1 MMEFPETTSP
11 DERATSGVRAVD
23 YDAELQLHDRAFR
36 RACAIHA
43 HERVLDIGCGAG
55 KTTRDAARAA
65 SAGSAL
71 GIDISAP
78 MIARARELAAAE
90 GVRNVRFEH
99 GDAQTHPL
107 PAQGF
112 DVAISRFGTMF
123 FADPITALRNVRG
136 ALAGDGRLVMMVWQA
151 LEANE
156 WSLAIQGDRPQS
168 SAAFSLAD
176 SAVVERI
183 LDAAGFTDAT
193 FQDVHEPVYYGDSVE
208 AALQWIGQF
217 QATREASRSL
227 DAASAERER
236 ARLRAIVA
244 QHHRDDGVWFDS
256 RAWIVSAGCR

>member
-1 MMEFPETTSP
+1 MEFPETAAP
-11 DERATSGVRAVD
+11 DQRPKTGAGPVD

-36 RACAIHA
+36 RACAIIA

-65 SAGSAL
+65 SAGSAM
-71 GIDISAP
+71 GIDSSAP

-90 GVRNVRFEH
+90 DVRNVRFEQ
-99 GDAQTHPL
+99 GDAQTHPFS
-107 PAQGF
+107 PQGF

-123 FADPITALRNVRG
+123 FADPIAAFRNIRG
-136 ALAGDGRLVMMVWQA
+136 ALTTDGRLVMMVWQA
-151 LEANE
+151 LEANA

-176 SAVVERI
+176 PSATEQI
-183 LDAAGFTDAT
+183 LDATGFADAT
-193 FQDVHEPVYYGDSVE
+193 FQDVHEPVYYGDSAE

-217 QATREASRSL
+217 QTTRDASRSL

-236 ARLRAIVA
+236 ARLRGIVT
-244 QHHRDDGVWFDS
+244 QHLRDDGVWFDS
-256 RAWIVSAGCR
+256 RAWIVSARCR